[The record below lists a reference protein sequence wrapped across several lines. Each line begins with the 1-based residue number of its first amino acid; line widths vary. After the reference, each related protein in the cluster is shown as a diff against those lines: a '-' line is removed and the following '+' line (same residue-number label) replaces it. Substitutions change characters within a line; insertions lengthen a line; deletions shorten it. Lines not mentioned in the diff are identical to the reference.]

1 MNRPCSPMDEHLRS
15 FLDNLDSERGL
26 SSNTIGAYASDI
38 EPFLAFL
45 QTRGKGV
52 ATVAGDDTLAFF
64 ASLRRRKLSAAT
76 MARKGAALRMF
87 AQFLCREGVCRSDF
101 TASLDLGASRQQ
113 RLPAV
118 LTESEICALLDAPSP
133 DTSTGLR
140 DRAMLETMY
149 SSGLRVSELV
159 GLTLSQID
167 RSAGFLRPFGKGN
180 KERIVPLG
188 DRARESLDRYLDTA
202 RPQLINGMPHCD
214 AVFITARGGPLTR
227 QQFWNLIKG
236 YACSARIAKAVT
248 PHTLRHSFATHL
260 LAHGADIRSIQEM
273 LGHASV
279 ATTQR
284 YAKVDVARMRA
295 MYDQAH
301 PRA

>member
-1 MNRPCSPMDEHLRS
+1 MNEHLRA
-15 FLDNLDSERGL
+15 FLENLDSERGL
-26 SSNTIGAYASDI
+26 SQNTLSAYQSDI
-38 EPFLAFL
+38 GPFIAFL
-45 QTRGKGV
+45 EALGSDV
-52 ATVAGDDTLAFF
+52 PSATNEDTLAFF
-64 ASLRRRKLSAAT
+64 AGLRKKRLSSAT

-87 AQFLCREGVCRSDF
+87 AQFLCREGVCAHDF
-101 TASLDLGASRQQ
+101 TAALDLGATRQQ

-118 LTESEICALLDAPSP
+118 LTESEICALLDAPSR
-133 DTSTGLR
+133 DTPVGLR

-159 GLTLSQID
+159 GLTLSQVD
-167 RSAGFLRPFGKGN
+167 RSAGYLRPFGKGN

-188 DRARESLDRYLDTA
+188 DSAKETLDHYWHEA
-202 RPQLINGMPHCD
+202 RPALLKDQACD
-214 AVFITARGGPLTR
+214 TVFVTARGGPLTR
-227 QQFWNLIKG
+227 QQFWNVIKG
-236 YACSARIAKAVT
+236 HARSAGITKAVT

-260 LAHGADIRSIQEM
+260 LSHGADLRAIQEM

-295 MYDQAH
+295 MYDKAH

>member
-1 MNRPCSPMDEHLRS
+1 MSEHLQA
-15 FLDNLDSERGL
+15 FLENLDSERGL
-26 SSNTIGAYASDI
+26 SQNTLCAYAGDI
-38 EPFLAFL
+38 APFVAFL
-45 QTRGKGV
+45 KTREKDTPT
-52 ATVAGDDTLAFF
+52 ATGDDTLAFF
-64 ASLRRRKLSAAT
+64 AALRRKKLSPAT

-87 AQFLCREGVCRSDF
+87 AQYLCREGICEQDF
-101 TASLDLGASRQQ
+101 TASLDLGASRQL

-118 LTESEICALLDAPSP
+118 LTESEIDTLLNAPSVELP
-133 DTSTGLR
+133 TGMR
-140 DRAMLETMY
+140 DRAMLEVMY

-159 GLTLSQID
+159 GLTLNQVD

-180 KERIVPLG
+180 KERVVPLG
-188 DRARESLDRYLDTA
+188 DRAREALDLYWDQA
-202 RPQLINGMPHCD
+202 RPQLVKSQTCD
-214 AVFITARGGPLTR
+214 SVFVTARGAPLSR
-227 QQFWNLIKG
+227 QQFWNFIKG
-236 YACSARIAKAVT
+236 YARLAGITKVVT

-260 LAHGADIRSIQEM
+260 LSRGADLRSIQEM

-295 MYDQAH
+295 MYDKSH